1 MSDQD
6 NQVQN
11 LKAELAEAK
20 AANEALKE
28 KAEKE
33 AKAGYESQIAELE
46 AQISTQ
52 AEDLKLVNLSL
63 SEKSEAFDALN
74 VAKTELEEAA
84 VAMKKEVDA
93 MKKKEAMMKRKAQLA
108 EAGFE
113 AEEAEATVSEFEN
126 LADEDF
132 DRVVAL
138 VKKSG
143 AKKEKEE
150 KEETEAG
157 MPPALKEAI
166 EKKKKE
172 KEGDDAKA
180 EVSPELDPAEASVE
194 LLENAETPQE
204 SAVAQINSEQ
214 ESEQEMLRASA
225 SEWIGSLLKSNK

>member
-52 AEDLKLVNLSL
+52 AEELEQASVSFDLKS
-63 SEKSEAFDALN
+63 KAFDALN

-84 VAMKKEVDA
+84 VAMKEEVDK
-93 MKKKEAMMKRKAQLA
+93 MKKKEAMNKRRAQLA
-108 EAGFE
+108 EAGFDT
-113 AEEAEATVSEFEN
+113 EEAEATVSEFEN

-132 DRVVAL
+132 DRVIAL
-138 VKKSG
+138 VKRSG
-143 AKKEKEE
+143 AKKDKEE
-150 KEETEAG
+150 SEAG

-204 SAVAQINSEQ
+204 TAVAQINSDDTDELNT
-214 ESEQEMLRASA
+214 LRASA

>member
-6 NQVQN
+6 NQVQT
-11 LKAELAEAK
+11 LKAELAESK

-33 AKAGYESQIAELE
+33 AKAGYETQIAELE

-52 AEDLKLVNLSL
+52 AEELEQAGVSFDLKS
-63 SEKSEAFDALN
+63 KAFDALN

-84 VAMKKEVDA
+84 VAMKEEVDK

-132 DRVVAL
+132 DRVIAL
-138 VKKSG
+138 LKKS
-143 AKKEKEE
+143 AKKDKEE
-150 KEETEAG
+150 SEAG
-157 MPPALKEAI
+157 LPPALKEAI

-204 SAVAQINSEQ
+204 AAVAQINSEQ
-214 ESEQEMLRASA
+214 ESEQETLRASA
-225 SEWIGSLLKSNK
+225 QEWIGSLLKSNK

>member
-150 KEETEAG
+150 TEAG

-204 SAVAQINSEQ
+204 AAVAQINSEQ

>member
-11 LKAELAEAK
+11 LKAELAESK

-33 AKAGYESQIAELE
+33 AKAGYETQIAELE

-52 AEDLKLVNLSL
+52 AEELEQAGVSFDLKS
-63 SEKSEAFDALN
+63 KAFDALN

-84 VAMKKEVDA
+84 VAMKEEVDK

-132 DRVVAL
+132 DRVIAL
-138 VKKSG
+138 LKKS
-143 AKKEKEE
+143 AKKDKEE
-150 KEETEAG
+150 SEAG
-157 MPPALKEAI
+157 LPPALKEAI

-204 SAVAQINSEQ
+204 AAVAQINSEQ
-214 ESEQEMLRASA
+214 ESEQETLRASA
-225 SEWIGSLLKSNK
+225 QEWIGSLLKSNK

>member
-6 NQVQN
+6 NQVQT
-11 LKAELAEAK
+11 LKAELAESK

-33 AKAGYESQIAELE
+33 AKAGYETQIAELE

-52 AEDLKLVNLSL
+52 AEELEQAGVSFDLKS
-63 SEKSEAFDALN
+63 KAFDALN
-74 VAKTELEEAA
+74 VAKTEIEEAA
-84 VAMKKEVDA
+84 VAMKEEVDK
-93 MKKKEAMMKRKAQLA
+93 MKKKEAMMKRKAQLT

-132 DRVVAL
+132 DRVIAL
-138 VKKSG
+138 LNKS
-143 AKKEKEE
+143 AKKDKEE
-150 KEETEAG
+150 SEAG
-157 MPPALKEAI
+157 LPPALKEAI

-204 SAVAQINSEQ
+204 AAVAQINSEQ
-214 ESEQEMLRASA
+214 ESEQETLRASA
-225 SEWIGSLLKSNK
+225 QEWIGSLLKSNK